1 MNMATDNFK
10 DFPARMSDG
19 RAFTD
24 YTPNCLTN
32 KKISDKSDSY
42 KYRQE
47 LINNGDKLLANERK
61 MLNEKYLCDTCNKA
75 VVPDEMFVQ
84 SCGGGNC
91 FIDKISENGI
101 GVRQQ

>member
-42 KYRQE
+42 KYKQE
-47 LINNGDKLLANERK
+47 INNNE
-61 MLNEKYLCDTCNKA
+61 EK
-75 VVPDEMFVQ
+75 
-84 SCGGGNC
+84 
-91 FIDKISENGI
+91 
-101 GVRQQ
+101 